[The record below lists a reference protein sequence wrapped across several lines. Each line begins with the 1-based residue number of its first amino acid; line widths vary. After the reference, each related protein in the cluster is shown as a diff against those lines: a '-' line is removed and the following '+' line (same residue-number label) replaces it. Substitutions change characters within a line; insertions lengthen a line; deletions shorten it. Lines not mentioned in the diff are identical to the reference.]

1 MKATVSTKSVTES
14 TVMNLSDPDHKD
26 PEESN
31 TVKFKVSFPKGYD
44 GKKHWQDG
52 DVIETSL
59 ESAKEFEKMN
69 LGKLIKDSETKDKA
83 EGEDTEDEKE
93 DSENKKSR
101 KKG

>member
-1 MKATVSTKSVTES
+1 MKATVSTKSVNES

-31 TVKFKVSFPKGYD
+31 TVKFKVSFPKGYA

-52 DVIETSL
+52 EVIETSL
-59 ESAKEFEKMN
+59 ESAQDFEKMN
-69 LGKLIKDSETKDKA
+69 LGKLVKDETED
-83 EGEDTEDEKE
+83 EDTEDEKA
-93 DSENKKSR
+93 ENKKSR